1 MNNLDKLKIIKIINN
16 QMKKLSLNICI
27 TLHILFLFFSFLY
40 VPTISAKVQ
49 TSLQWQV
56 DFDKRIFPLG
66 TDDNDAIH
74 VYLFSYPNS
83 DEFLTYTE
91 DNVLIAS
98 KILAFDIGISFK
110 IDKYGSLYSITINFE
125 SIEIRKYSEELDLV
139 DTILINRTINDQLLI
154 DMHISEKG
162 HIYGTFFNF
171 TEISSSFDN
180 TISILQFNELGG
192 INWNSC
198 YVFPNRQQPVVP
210 LIHLS
215 ESLANT
221 VFLGIE
227 KNLYQIDVSSGD
239 KIWQH
244 DFSTKIL
251 AIKAVETDIFV
262 VYSDTSLAYSPS
274 YEILISHYNEIK
286 WEKTWENLYGFVYF
300 PTINYNGKFIGINRE
315 ISGIKDS
322 EKIKKGEFILLNRE
336 GGIELNHSISNLNPE
351 KEINTIKC
359 YVTSK
364 DKFYEAGFYIDEN
377 DNFQGF
383 IKLYSFN
390 IETRSLANPFYEIM
404 FSSLIAFLI
413 LQYLTRKKIRYVG
426 KK

>member
-1 MNNLDKLKIIKIINN
+1 MDKLKIIKIINN

-27 TLHILFLFFSFLY
+27 TLHILLLFFSFLF

-49 TSLQWQV
+49 TSLQWQI
-56 DFDKRIFPLG
+56 DFDKSTFPLG
-66 TDDNDAIH
+66 IDDNDAIH
-74 VYLFSYPNS
+74 VFLFRDLSS
-83 DEFLTYTE
+83 AEFLTYTE
-91 DNVLIAS
+91 DNVLFAS
-98 KILAFDIGISFK
+98 DIFVFDIGTSFK
-110 IDKYGSLYSITINFE
+110 IDKYGTLYFITTKSE

-139 DTILINRTINDQLLI
+139 DTILINRTINDQSLI
-154 DMHISEKG
+154 DIHISEKG

-171 TEISSSFDN
+171 TETSSSFNN

-192 INWNSC
+192 INWNSS
-198 YVFPNRQQPVVP
+198 YVFSNRLQPAEP

-215 ESLANT
+215 ESLGNT
-221 VFLGIE
+221 VFIGIE
-227 KNLYQIDVSSGD
+227 KNLYQIDVSSGVN
-239 KIWQH
+239 IWQH

-251 AIKAVETDIFV
+251 SIKAVETDIFV

-336 GGIELNHSISNLNPE
+336 GGIELNHSISNPDPE
-351 KEINTIKC
+351 EEINTIKC

-377 DNFQGF
+377 DNLQGF

-390 IETRSLANPFYEIM
+390 IETRSLTNPFYEIM